1 MADHTRKDLSV
12 KVIQTRPGTVTLAP
26 HGPLDSETYR
36 ILDAEIKG
44 ALTESVNTLVLD
56 MAGVEFVT
64 SSAIGIIT
72 RTQALLL
79 HKGGELAMINLQ
91 PQVKKAFEIMNLI
104 PNLNIFEDEKELDE
118 YLAKVQQ
125 RILDADEGI

>member
-1 MADHTRKDLSV
+1 MTLSV
-12 KVIQTRPGTVTLAP
+12 KVIRAKPGAVTLAP
-26 HGPLDSETYR
+26 LGPLDSETYR

-44 ALTESVNTLVLD
+44 ALAESVNTLVLD
-56 MAGVEFVT
+56 MAGVEFIT

-72 RTQALLL
+72 RTQAALAR
-79 HKGGELAMINLQ
+79 KGGELAMINLQ

-125 RILDADEGI
+125 RILDGEEGI

>member
-1 MADHTRKDLSV
+1 MTLSV
-12 KVIQTRPGTVTLAP
+12 KVIQTKPAAVTLAP
-26 HGPLDSETYR
+26 VGPLDSETYR

-56 MAGVEFVT
+56 MAGVEFIT
-64 SSAIGIIT
+64 SSAIGVIT

-79 HKGGELAMINLQ
+79 HKGGELALINLQ

-104 PNLNIFEDEKELDE
+104 PNLNVFEDEKELDE

-125 RILDADEGI
+125 RILDGDEGV